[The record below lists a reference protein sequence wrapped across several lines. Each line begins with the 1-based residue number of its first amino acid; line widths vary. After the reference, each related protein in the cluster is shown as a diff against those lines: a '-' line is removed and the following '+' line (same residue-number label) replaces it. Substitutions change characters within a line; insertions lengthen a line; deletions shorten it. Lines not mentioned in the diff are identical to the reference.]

1 MGAAIAVAAV
11 AALAATRLV
20 TIGTIRLLDP
30 ISTGTFA
37 ATAAIAAIAY
47 RDRRDPALLFMA
59 VGTGAFATQYLLW
72 HVVTPNVWTAV
83 RIGVPVYLHGAI
95 LGGFAGTLALACCL
109 ALVAP
114 WRERR
119 GRTPI
124 RWQIV
129 VASVAIPLVLFDV
142 ALVAAR
148 PAIPIPAVLGRGFQ
162 AGVLTP
168 LLLGMAIAGAAVA
181 VVRTF
186 GRPGWYRWIV
196 GAACAVGLA
205 AVGTLVSYVV
215 DNRSLTYVAVTWE
228 TMLPATAAAL
238 ALGGVIATNRAD
250 VSRMR
255 RATDRATEVMEG
267 RAEIAS
273 VVAHDVRGP
282 ASAIKSIAA
291 SARSN
296 YERLNDAERLEFVG
310 MIEREAARLLQVVNQ
325 MSLALKVDAGSL
337 EYHRRTQQLGPIV
350 VQAVH
355 DAELTE
361 RPVDVDTS
369 VFVAV
374 EADERWLAEAIG
386 QGIDNADRFSPA
398 GAPIQVHVSAN
409 DEDAEIRIEDSGP
422 GIPAEERE
430 EVFQKFARWRP
441 AGYEDTPGSGLGLY
455 ICRSIVRELGGD
467 AILGSGAAGGTIL
480 RIRLPRKG

>member
-1 MGAAIAVAAV
+1 MVCAVAVAV
-11 AALAATRLV
+11 VAGLVATRLV

-30 ISTGTFA
+30 VSSGAFA
-37 ATAAIAAIAY
+37 ATAAVSAIAY
-47 RDRRDPALLFMA
+47 RDRRDPSLLFVA

-72 HVVTPNVWTAV
+72 HIAIPNVWTSG
-83 RIGVPVYLHGAI
+83 RIGVPDYLHGAI
-95 LGGFAGTLALACCL
+95 YGGFAGTLALACCL

-119 GRTPI
+119 GRPPT
-124 RWQIV
+124 RWRIV
-129 VASVAIPLVLFDV
+129 VASVAIPLALFDV
-142 ALVAAR
+142 ALIAAR
-148 PAIPIPAVLGRGFQ
+148 PPIPIPAVLGRGFH
-162 AGVLTP
+162 AGALTP
-168 LLLGMAIAGAAVA
+168 LLLIAAIVGAAVA

-186 GRPGWYRWIV
+186 GRAGWYRWIV
-196 GAACAVGLA
+196 GGACAVGLA
-205 AVGTLVSYVV
+205 TIGTLASYVV

-228 TMLPATAAAL
+228 TVLPATAAAL
-238 ALGGVIATNRAD
+238 LLGGVIATDRAD

-255 RATDRATEVMEG
+255 RATDRAAEVMEG

-273 VVAHDVRGP
+273 IIAHDVRGP
-282 ASAIKSIAA
+282 ASSIKSIAG
-291 SARSN
+291 STRSN

-355 DAELTE
+355 DADVTE
-361 RPVDVDTS
+361 RPIEVDTS
-369 VFVAV
+369 VLVAV

-386 QGIDNADRFSPA
+386 QGIDNADKFSPA
-398 GAPIQVHVSAN
+398 GTPIQVRIAED
-409 DEDAEIRIEDSGP
+409 DEDVEIRIVDDGP
-422 GIPAEERE
+422 GIPGEARE

-441 AGYEDTPGSGLGLY
+441 PGYEDQPGSGLGLF

-467 AILGSGAAGGTIL
+467 ATLGSAPAGGTIL